1 MVGPRA
7 RTEAVAVARAAMEIS
22 ERRACGLL
30 VVARGTCR
38 YEAVIRQ
45 ANEELRQKLR
55 EVAMVRRRFGY
66 RRLHVLLQRDGYAV
80 NHKRVYRLYVEEQ
93 LWVRK
98 RSRQRRVAL
107 PRAPLRVPGQV
118 NEVWSADFV
127 SDALASGRR
136 FRALNIVDDFSR
148 EAPAIEVDTSLGGI
162 RVTRV
167 LDRLKQERGLPVQIR
182 SDNGPEFIS
191 KAVEQWAY
199 ENGVEWHFI
208 APGKPIENAY
218 VESFNAHFRDECL
231 NENWFTDLADARRKI
246 EAWRQDYNRRRPHSS
261 LGYRTPEEFAEVAAQ
276 GGGKDAP
283 WKSPKAGFSTSLGN
297 PAKAAGFPLSH
308 RPDGGC
314 AEEDAMLSNPPGLAL

>member
-1 MVGPRA
+1 M
-7 RTEAVAVARAAMEIS
+7 ARAAVQIS
-22 ERRACGLL
+22 ERRACGLML
-30 VVARGTCR
+30 LARGTCR
-38 YEAVIRQ
+38 YEAVIGE

-55 EVAMVRRRFGY
+55 ELAMVRRRFGY
-66 RRLHVLLQRDGYAV
+66 RRLHALLRRDGFPV

-98 RSRQRRVAL
+98 RNRKRRVAL
-107 PRAPLRVPGQV
+107 PRAPLLVPSQA

-148 EAPAIEVDTSLGGI
+148 EAPAIEVDTSLGGK

-167 LDRLKQERGLPVQIR
+167 LDRLKQQRGLPRQIR
-182 SDNGPEFIS
+182 TDNGPEFIS

-218 VESFNAHFRDECL
+218 VESFNARFRDECL

-246 EAWRQDYNRRRPHSS
+246 EEWRQDYNQRRPHSS
-261 LGYRTPEEFAEVAAQ
+261 LGYRTPQEFRLAMTSC
-276 GGGKDAP
+276 GKDAGC
-283 WKSPKAGFSTSLGN
+283 ARLEN
-297 PAKAAGFPLSH
+297 AARFPLS
-308 RPDGGC
+308 PSSDDGC
-314 AEEDAMLSNPPGLAL
+314 SKLSNPPGLSL